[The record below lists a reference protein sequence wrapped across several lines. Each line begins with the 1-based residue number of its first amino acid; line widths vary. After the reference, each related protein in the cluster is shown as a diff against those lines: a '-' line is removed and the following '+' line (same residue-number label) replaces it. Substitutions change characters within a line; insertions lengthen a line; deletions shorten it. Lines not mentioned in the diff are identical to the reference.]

1 MANLSLLD
9 ATGASVTYNGITS
22 IVVPTTGGGTVT
34 FTEGGGGG
42 GYTINVTAPT
52 GSTVTATK
60 DGETYTGTE
69 DSGVFAISVP
79 ETGTYTIT
87 ATLGGNTDSD
97 TITVKGDLATL
108 YPSNVGTLEATSWA
122 DISAI
127 SQAGY
132 ADRCWDIGDTKSVV
146 LNGTMGDSTN
156 GQTFSNTTLYVF
168 IIGFDH
174 NADVE
179 GKGITFQGFKTA
191 ATNGVDVCLIAKV
204 YQSTKTDG
212 SKCFNM
218 NHWGNYNY
226 GGWAACDMRYDIL
239 GSTNVA
245 PKGYGSARSST
256 NNIGYDA
263 TSTCA
268 TSPVSNTL
276 MSCLPSTLRAVMKP
290 ITKWTDNYGDA
301 NKHTESRVTTSIDY
315 LPLLSA
321 GEVFGGAG
329 GNYANRYE
337 AKHQKRYEYY
347 ALGNNTVKYRHSS
360 TGSTANWWCRSANYN
375 NTNNFCNVN
384 TNGNVNNNNA
394 NNSYGVAPD
403 FNPWVTDSSRKMN

>member
-1 MANLSLLD
+1 MANSVDITYKGSKILSAAETGS
-9 ATGASVTYNGITS
+9 ATLKTAGKYMEGDVEVEYTLE
-22 IVVPTTGGGTVT
+22 
-34 FTEGGGGG
+34 EGGSGG

-52 GSTVTATK
+52 GSAVTATK

-69 DSGVFAISVP
+69 ESGVFAISVP

-97 TITVKGDLATL
+97 TITVKSDLATL
-108 YPSNVGTLEATSWA
+108 YPSSTGTLEATSWA

-146 LNGTMGDSTN
+146 LNGTMGNSTN
-156 GQTFSNTTLYVF
+156 GATFSNTTLYVF

-191 ATNGVDVCLIAKV
+191 ATNGINVALIAKV
-204 YQSTKTDG
+204 YSSSKTDG
-212 SKCFNM
+212 TKCFNM

-245 PKGYGSARSST
+245 PSGYGSAKTTSVV
-256 NNIGYDA
+256 GYNA

-276 MSCLPSTLRAVMKP
+276 MSCLPSALRAVMKP
-290 ITKWTDNYGDA
+290 ITKWTDNYGNA

-347 ALGNNTVKYRHSS
+347 ALGNDTVKYRHNS
-360 TGSTANWWCRSANYN
+360 TGSTAIWWCRSAYYY
-375 NTNNFCNVN
+375 V
-384 TNGNVNNNNA
+384 TNGFCIVSA
-394 NNSYGVAPD
+394 GGYVSYSGAYYSCGVAPA
-403 FNPWVTDSSRKMN
+403 FLV